1 MRKYDKIN
9 DLMTVRG
16 SRLAAL
22 KSQTLERSRA
32 LRHVCAALPPKLA
45 ESVASAGIREGEL
58 TIGVTGAAWASRLRY
73 VTETLRKRV
82 GDSMGVDLKS
92 VRIKVVPPPKPPVPP
107 TPGP

>member
-1 MRKYDKIN
+1 
-9 DLMTVRG
+9 MTVTG

-45 ESVASAGIREGEL
+45 QTVASAGICEGEL
-58 TIGVTGAAWASRLRY
+58 TIGVIGAAWASRLRY

-82 GDSMGVDLKS
+82 GDSMGVELQS
-92 VRIKVVPPPKPPVPP
+92 VRIKVVPPPKPPVPV
-107 TPGP
+107 PGP